1 MYTRL
6 RACGFLSNFAAKFLQ
21 DLERVF
27 INLLSTIQTVKI
39 MAVILKKKQN
49 RSRNHTCYGKWFPKV
64 VNLGTIDTDELCE
77 HIQSHGS
84 IYTADVVTGVVKKF
98 TQCIQELLLES
109 HKVKLNGIGTFY
121 LRAKGTGVIKAE
133 DLNYADTDFVLG
145 FTPERSHDSKY
156 VGPVLTRR
164 ASRMGIEQLEAQGEA
179 SNSNTTNGGG
189 DENNNSG
196 GDSGNSGDPVEER
209 P

>member
-1 MYTRL
+1 MP
-6 RACGFLSNFAAKFLQ
+6 
-21 DLERVF
+21 
-27 INLLSTIQTVKI
+27 
-39 MAVILKKKQN
+39 VILKKKQCRN
-49 RSRNHTCYGKWFPKV
+49 ARSTGYGKWYPKV

-121 LRAKGTGVIKAE
+121 LRAKGKGQIKA
-133 DLNYADTDFVLG
+133 DDVNYAETDFQLG
-145 FTPERSHDSKY
+145 FSAERAHDSKY
-156 VGPVLTRR
+156 VGPTISRK
-164 ASRMGIEQLEAQGEA
+164 AMRMGFEQLEQQGVPKP
-179 SNSNTTNGGG
+179 SNTANGST
-189 DENNNSG
+189 SG
-196 GDSGNSGDPVEER
+196 GDSGNSGGDSGDPVEER

>member
-1 MYTRL
+1 
-6 RACGFLSNFAAKFLQ
+6 
-21 DLERVF
+21 
-27 INLLSTIQTVKI
+27 

-164 ASRMGIEQLEAQGEA
+164 ASRMGIEQLEAQGEPKPT
-179 SNSNTTNGGG
+179 NTTSGS
-189 DENNNSG
+189 DENNNNNNNSG

>member
-1 MYTRL
+1 MP
-6 RACGFLSNFAAKFLQ
+6 
-21 DLERVF
+21 
-27 INLLSTIQTVKI
+27 
-39 MAVILKKKQN
+39 VILKKKQCRN
-49 RSRNHTCYGKWFPKV
+49 ARSTGYGKWYPKV

-121 LRAKGTGVIKAE
+121 LRAKGEGKIKAE

-164 ASRMGIEQLEAQGEA
+164 AMRMGIEQLEQQGEA
-179 SNSNTTNGGG
+179 KPSNTTNGGG
-189 DENNNSG
+189 YENNNSG
-196 GDSGNSGDPVEER
+196 GDGNNSGGDGNTNTDPVEER

>member
-1 MYTRL
+1 
-6 RACGFLSNFAAKFLQ
+6 
-21 DLERVF
+21 
-27 INLLSTIQTVKI
+27 

-64 VNLGTIDTDELCE
+64 VNLGTYDTDDLCE

-121 LRAKGTGVIKAE
+121 LRAKGKGQIKA
-133 DLNYADTDFVLG
+133 DDVNYAETDFQLG
-145 FTPERSHDSKY
+145 FSAERAHDSKY
-156 VGPVLTRR
+156 VGPTISRK
-164 ASRMGIEQLEAQGEA
+164 AMRMGFEQLEQQGEPKP
-179 SNSNTTNGGG
+179 SNTTNGST
-189 DENNNSG
+189 SG
-196 GDSGNSGDPVEER
+196 GDSGNSGDGNNSGDPVEER

>member
-1 MYTRL
+1 M
-6 RACGFLSNFAAKFLQ
+6 KFLQ
-21 DLERVF
+21 DLESVYQLI
-27 INLLSTIQTVKI
+27 INYSKQKKI

-121 LRAKGTGVIKAE
+121 LRAKGEGKIKAS
-133 DLNYADTDFVLG
+133 DLNYADTDFQLG

-164 ASRMGIEQLEAQGEA
+164 ASRMGIEQLEQQGQP
-179 SNSNTTNGGG
+179 SNSGTGDNTGG
-189 DENNNSG
+189 DNTG
-196 GDSGNSGDPVEER
+196 GDNTGGDGNNSGDPVEER

>member
-1 MYTRL
+1 
-6 RACGFLSNFAAKFLQ
+6 
-21 DLERVF
+21 
-27 INLLSTIQTVKI
+27 

-64 VNLGTIDTDELCE
+64 VNLGTIDTDALCE

-164 ASRMGIEQLEAQGEA
+164 AMRMGIEQLEQQGEP

-196 GDSGNSGDPVEER
+196 GDGNNSGGDGNTNTDPVEER

>member
-1 MYTRL
+1 MP
-6 RACGFLSNFAAKFLQ
+6 
-21 DLERVF
+21 
-27 INLLSTIQTVKI
+27 
-39 MAVILKKKQN
+39 VILKKKQCRN
-49 RSRNHTCYGKWFPKV
+49 ARSTGYGKWYPKV

-121 LRAKGTGVIKAE
+121 LRAKGKGQIKA
-133 DLNYADTDFVLG
+133 DDVNYAETDFQLG
-145 FTPERSHDSKY
+145 FSAERAHDSKY
-156 VGPVLTRR
+156 VGPTISRK
-164 ASRMGIEQLEAQGEA
+164 AMRMGFEQLEQQGEPKP
-179 SNSNTTNGGG
+179 NSGSTSGGGDDSGNSG
-189 DENNNSG
+189 DENNNN
-196 GDSGNSGDPVEER
+196 NSGDPVEER

>member
-1 MYTRL
+1 
-6 RACGFLSNFAAKFLQ
+6 
-21 DLERVF
+21 
-27 INLLSTIQTVKI
+27 
-39 MAVILKKKQN
+39 QN

-64 VNLGTIDTDELCE
+64 VNLGTIDTDALCE

-121 LRAKGTGVIKAE
+121 LRAKGTGMIKAE
-133 DLNYADTDFVLG
+133 DVNYADTDFQLG

-156 VGPVLTRR
+156 VGPVLT
-164 ASRMGIEQLEAQGEA
+164 
-179 SNSNTTNGGG
+179 GG
-189 DENNNSG
+189 
-196 GDSGNSGDPVEER
+196 VFLV
-209 P
+209 

>member
-1 MYTRL
+1 MP
-6 RACGFLSNFAAKFLQ
+6 
-21 DLERVF
+21 
-27 INLLSTIQTVKI
+27 
-39 MAVILKKKQN
+39 VILKKKQCRN
-49 RSRNHTCYGKWFPKV
+49 ARSTGYGKWYPKV

-133 DLNYADTDFVLG
+133 DLNYADTDFQLG

-164 ASRMGIEQLEAQGEA
+164 AMRMGIEQLEQQGQP
-179 SNSNTTNGGG
+179 SNSGTGDNTGG
-189 DENNNSG
+189 DNTG
-196 GDSGNSGDPVEER
+196 GDDGNSGDPVEER